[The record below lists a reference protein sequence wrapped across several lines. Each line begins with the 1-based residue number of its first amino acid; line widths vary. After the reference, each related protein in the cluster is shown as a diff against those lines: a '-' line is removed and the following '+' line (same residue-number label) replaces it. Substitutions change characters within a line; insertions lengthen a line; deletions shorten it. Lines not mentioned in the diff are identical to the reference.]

1 MRLIGVVLLALGLAA
16 AWVAGVSAPP
26 VAASRLSSPR
36 LAATPLPVAPPTPGE
51 IDDHAGVTVL
61 GIDGQSVQCYR
72 PETGTDACYIQWQY
86 LLFDASGMNYVVS
99 MTVSI
104 DERIRAN
111 YQGFFQT
118 SMYAPFDLHMPG
130 FRVSCGAPGSGGVP
144 EMGKPYDWTVKAR
157 DSAGLEGVASGQ
169 VICPADVAAPA
180 SVALSGPSSGQV
192 GQAYNFEAATLPVT
206 VTLPLTYVWTA
217 TGQAPI
223 TVSAGLSDTQSF
235 TWSGIGVKELM
246 VSVSNAAGVVTA
258 ADTITIAPPNAA
270 GKDAFLPLVRR

>member
-1 MRLIGVVLLALGLAA
+1 MIGVVLLALGLAA

-26 VAASRLSSPR
+26 VAAARLSLPR
-36 LAATPLPVAPPTPGE
+36 LAATPLPVMAPTPALVE
-51 IDDHAGVTVL
+51 IDDNAGVMVVGVDT
-61 GIDGQSVQCYR
+61 QTVQCYR
-72 PETGTDACYIQWQY
+72 PEAETDACYIQWRY
-86 LLFDASGMNYVVS
+86 LLFDASDMYSVIS

-104 DERIRAN
+104 DDRTRAY

-130 FRVSCGAPGSGGVP
+130 FRVSCDAPGSGSLSGI
-144 EMGKPYDWTVKAR
+144 GKPHDWMVKAR

-217 TGQAPI
+217 SGQTPI

-258 ADTITIAPPNAA
+258 ADTITIAHPNAA